1 MLPLWCFLFDLIR
14 QGVKGGGSRSHPFPS
29 SPRPSVAALQAR
41 RWPGLRTALAR
52 RAGEGCNKGKLTV
65 APRAA
70 DTVPACSGSAAV
82 VAVPACGSG
91 LRGLVAQ
98 VAQTRCE
105 SCIQMIASF
114 ASRIDRG
121 GVKHTLSDEQL
132 RLLHREPSR
141 QARGVSASSV
151 PSWHLTQPG
160 GPGGGLGGQGGY
172 C

>member
-1 MLPLWCFLFDLIR
+1 VGAPEATPSPPPPGPLWLR
-14 QGVKGGGSRSHPFPS
+14 SR
-29 SPRPSVAALQAR
+29 LEDGQAS
-41 RWPGLRTALAR
+41 AQHS
-52 RAGEGCNKGKLTV
+52 RAGLGRAVTGCNKGKLTV

-151 PSWHLTQPG
+151 PSWHLSQPG